1 MDNTFTL
8 TGLILTS
15 KNVGDYDKWVT
26 VLTRER
32 GRVGAFV
39 RGARRPKSQVVAAGS
54 PMVYGTFTAYEGR
67 DSISI
72 TGCDISEHFSQIKN
86 NIDLVWYASYF
97 LEVADYY
104 ARQEMDESER
114 LRLLYRS
121 LLALG
126 EESFSPQ
133 HVKMV
138 YEYRTMV
145 INGDAPNVFECMNCG
160 FMPGRESADVSYA
173 HRRPEKRSAT
183 WPYDTSAASQDTEK
197 LSHFSMNHR
206 GTLCSDCAAELGGEV
221 LSPSVLYAMQHMTT
235 SPIEKLYSFVLKE
248 GAFSE
253 ISSIILRYR
262 HRYMDHTFNSERF
275 LEN

>member
-1 MDNTFTL
+1 MDNSFTL

-26 VLTRER
+26 ILTRER

-39 RGARRPKSQVVAAGS
+39 RGARRPKSQVIAAGS
-54 PMVYGTFTAYEGR
+54 AMVYGTFTAYEGR

-160 FMPGRESADVSYA
+160 KAGDDPTAV
-173 HRRPEKRSAT
+173 P
-183 WPYDTSAASQDTEK
+183 W
-197 LSHFSMNHR
+197 HFSMNHR
-206 GTLCSDCAAELGGEV
+206 GVICSECAKEEGGEE
-221 LSPSVLYAMQHMTT
+221 LSASTLHAMQHMA
-235 SPIEKLYSFVLKE
+235 SAPVEKLFSFILKE
-248 GAFSE
+248 PAFSE
-253 ISSIILRYR
+253 LTSIILRYR
-262 HRYMDHTFNSERF
+262 HRYMEHTYNSERF
-275 LEN
+275 LEK

>member
-1 MDNTFTL
+1 MSLDNTITL

-26 VLTRER
+26 ILTRER

-39 RGARRPKSQVVAAGS
+39 RGARRPKSRVVAAGN

-72 TGCDISEHFSQIKN
+72 TGCDISEFFSHIKN
-86 NIDLVWYASYF
+86 DIDLVWYATYF
-97 LEVADYY
+97 MEVADFYG
-104 ARQEMDESER
+104 REHIDESER

-126 EESFSPQ
+126 EEEFSPAF
-133 HVKMV
+133 VRMV
-138 YEYRTMV
+138 YEFRTMV

-160 FMPGRESADVSYA
+160 KREFWTDGGED
-173 HRRPEKRSAT
+173 EKPLA
-183 WPYDTSAASQDTEK
+183 PY
-197 LSHFSMNHR
+197 FSMNHR
-206 GTLCSDCAAELGGEV
+206 GLLCENCAKELGGEE
-221 LSPSVLYAMQHMTT
+221 LSQAVLYAMYHM
-235 SPIEKLYSFVLKE
+235 SVASIEKLFTFVLKD
-248 GAFSE
+248 ASLDKLC
-253 ISSIILRYR
+253 SIILRYR

-275 LEN
+275 LDN

>member
-1 MDNTFTL
+1 MDNSFTL

-26 VLTRER
+26 ILTRER

-39 RGARRPKSQVVAAGS
+39 RGARRPKSQVIAAGS
-54 PMVYGTFTAYEGR
+54 AMVYGAFTAYEGR
-67 DSISI
+67 DSVSI

-86 NIDLVWYASYF
+86 DIDLVWYASYF

-104 ARQEMDESER
+104 AREGLDESER

-126 EESFSPQ
+126 EESFTPE

-145 INGDAPNVFECMNCG
+145 INGEAPNVFECMNCG
-160 FMPGRESADVSYA
+160 NKEL
-173 HRRPEKRSAT
+173 T
-183 WPYDTSAASQDTEK
+183 
-197 LSHFSMNHR
+197 HFSMNHR
-206 GTLCSDCAAELGGEV
+206 GTICSECAKELGGEV
-221 LSPSVLYAMQHMTT
+221 LTPAVLFAMQHMSTAA
-235 SPIEKLYSFVLKE
+235 IEKLYSFVLKE
-248 GAFSE
+248 GAFE
-253 ISSIILRYR
+253 ELKSIILRYR

-275 LEN
+275 LDN